1 MAKMNDKEQILE
13 AYNDVRNDETATNWC
28 CLKYD
33 ESNTLSLDSMGEE
46 FDELKAKFGEDERV
60 YAFLRVQTGD
70 EMSKRMKFA
79 LIMWVGPRVSAMKK
93 AKMSTEKA
101 FVKQVFLNFAVEML
115 FDDLHDVKYEKIR
128 EEMIRAGGANY
139 GTGRS

>member
-1 MAKMNDKEQILE
+1 MANMTDRDAIIE
-13 AYNDVRNDETATNWC
+13 AYNDVRSDETPTNWC

-33 ESNTLSLDSMGEE
+33 ESNNLSLDSCGEE
-46 FDELKAKFGEDERV
+46 FDELKSKFGGDERV

-79 LIMWVGPRVSAMKK
+79 LIIWVGPGVSAIKK

-101 FVKQVFLNFAVEML
+101 FVKKVFLNFASEMF
-115 FDDLHDVKYEKIR
+115 FDDLHDVKLDKVRDEL
-128 EEMIRAGGANY
+128 IRAGGANY
-139 GTGRS
+139 GTGKH